1 MSNWRI
7 AAVVVLAT
15 AAAACGPHIR
25 PLEQTIENGEVL
37 RPRSDEVV
45 EQARVEGEMERER
58 IAAQRAAAVGTALA
72 SCTPEICDAISRGE
86 VAIGMT
92 EAEVLAATHTT
103 PQAWDSRGSGGM
115 IMMSAREGGRT
126 PSDAVARLAFISFQN
141 GQVSSYTYREPNGF
155 RTVNHPDQATF
166 AGRSAARANAL
177 LEQGDEYA
185 AAGRLDLALERY
197 DQADILRPG
206 HAETTL
212 RIATTLDKSLR
223 PIEAIMRYQLF
234 IHQLE
239 LEKINARGD
248 AAAKIAEAIAR
259 AHERIIVLERR

>member
-7 AAVVVLAT
+7 AALAVLAT
-15 AAAACGPHIR
+15 TAAACGPHIR
-25 PLEQTIENGEVL
+25 PLEKTIDNGEVL

-45 EQARVEGEMERER
+45 EQARVEGELERER
-58 IAAQRAAAVGTALA
+58 VASQRAASVGTALS

-86 VAIGMT
+86 LAIGMT
-92 EAEVLAATHTT
+92 EAEVLAATRTT
-103 PQAWDSRGSGGM
+103 PLAWDTRGSGGM
-115 IMMSAREGGRT
+115 LMMSARDGGRSPT
-126 PSDAVARLAFISFQN
+126 DAVARIAFVSFRN
-141 GQVSSYTYREPNGF
+141 GQVASYTYREPNGF
-155 RTVNHPDQATF
+155 RTVNHPDDATF

-206 HAETTL
+206 DPETTL

-223 PIEAIMRYQLF
+223 PVEAIMRYQLF
-234 IHQLE
+234 IHQME

-248 AAAKIAEAIAR
+248 AAAKVAEAIAR

>member
-1 MSNWRI
+1 MSTWKI
-7 AAVVVLAT
+7 ATVAVLAT

-25 PLEQTIENGEVL
+25 PLEKTIDNGEVL

-45 EQARVEGEMERER
+45 EDARLSGEMERER
-58 IAAQRAAAVGTALA
+58 IATQRAAAVGTALTT
-72 SCTPEICDAISRGE
+72 CTQEICDAISRGE

-92 EAEVLAATHTT
+92 EAEVLAATRTT
-103 PQAWDSRGSGGM
+103 PQAWDTRGSGGV
-115 IMMSAREGGRT
+115 MMMAAREGGRT
-126 PSDAVARLAFISFQN
+126 PTDAVARIAYISFQN
-141 GQVSSYTYREPNGF
+141 GQVASYTYREPNGF
-155 RTVNHPDQATF
+155 RTVNHPDQATY
-166 AGRSAARANAL
+166 AGRSAARAEAL
-177 LEQGDEYA
+177 LEQGDEMA

-206 HAETTL
+206 HPETTL

>member
-1 MSNWRI
+1 MTTWKI
-7 AAVVVLAT
+7 TAVAVLVT
-15 AAAACGPHIR
+15 GAAACGPHIR
-25 PLEQTIENGEVL
+25 PLEQTIDNGEVL
-37 RPRSDEVV
+37 RPRGDELV
-45 EQARVEGEMERER
+45 EQARVEGEMERDR
-58 IAAQRAAAVGTALA
+58 IANQRAAAVGTALA
-72 SCTPEICDAISRGE
+72 SCTPEICEAISRGE

-92 EAEVLAATHTT
+92 EAEVLAATGTT
-103 PQAWDSRGSGGM
+103 PQAWEMRGSGGM
-115 IMMSAREGGRT
+115 MMMSAREAGRT
-126 PSDAVARLAFISFQN
+126 PTDAVARIAHISLQG

-155 RTVNHPDQATF
+155 RTVNDPAQATY
-166 AGRSAARANAL
+166 AGRSAARAEAL

-185 AAGRLDLALERY
+185 AAGQLGLALERY

-206 HAETTL
+206 HSETTL

-259 AHERIIVLERR
+259 AHERIIVLEQR